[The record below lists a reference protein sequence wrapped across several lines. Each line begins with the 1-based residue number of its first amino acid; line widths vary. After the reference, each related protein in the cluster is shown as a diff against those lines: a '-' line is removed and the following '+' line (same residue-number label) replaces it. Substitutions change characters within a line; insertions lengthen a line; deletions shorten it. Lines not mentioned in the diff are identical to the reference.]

1 MLFNSTYRRT
11 IAIAGLSVLGSV
23 FAFSAGA
30 TVGAKLDHGARHVSI
45 ARMPMP
51 TIQAPEEAPAPPTEV
66 ARK

>member
-1 MLFNSTYRRT
+1 MMFTSTHRRT
-11 IAIAGLSVLGSV
+11 LAIAGLSICGSV

-30 TVGAKLDHGARHVSI
+30 TVGAKLDHGARHVLI

-51 TIQAPEEAPAPPTEV
+51 TIQTPAEAPAPPTEV